1 MPNGW
6 KYIRYRDV
14 GLSRDLNHSHRCLDA
29 NAARLDGSPPGTRR
43 CHVKGLSLSLLT
55 LDIALLE
62 EPVLDALIDQR
73 LDFGPIDQQLLVLL
87 RNVPRQR

>member
-6 KYIRYRDV
+6 EYIRYRDV
-14 GLSRDLNHSHRCLDA
+14 GLGRDLNHSHRCLDA
-29 NAARLDGSPPGTRR
+29 NVARLDGSPPGTRR
-43 CHVKGLSLSLLT
+43 CHVKGLSLLP

-62 EPVLDALIDQR
+62 EPVPEALVDQR
-73 LDFGPIDQQLLVLL
+73 LDLGPIRQQPLIIL